1 MKKNKIKPRIKKLSL
16 QQADI
21 IKTHGNN
28 KKLINL
34 IGNIKYTPVNQSIL
48 NTINWYKNYYQKKV
62 TINLHFLSF
71 LDKFLNCY

>member
-48 NTINWYKNYYQKKV
+48 NTINWYKNYYQKK
-62 TINLHFLSF
+62 
-71 LDKFLNCY
+71 